1 MGVDSVEISLDEKK
15 NVWDQLANEW
25 SLNNLESLAS
35 EISLEELAPEID
47 NIFSGKVVGRKVV
60 CLK

>member
-1 MGVDSVEISLDEKK
+1 MEISLDEKRDA
-15 NVWDQLANEW
+15 WDQLANEW
-25 SLNNLESLAS
+25 SLKSLESLAS
-35 EISLEELAPEID
+35 DISLEELATEIE